1 MDGDTL
7 QLLHN
12 DVVMRAYKELEKDEM
27 HLPVICDGVDV
38 KPVIVENDDILI
50 QNARIMIGNSI
61 PQIGEVINR
70 FTKVYVTRSK
80 FDRNSKEYE
89 TLTKRLLCGQCISQ
103 STIDAKKS
111 GKYFEVPK
119 HWYNEKHIEYLPL
132 EEQEFARPLVSD
144 TKPYFFMNDDKDIK
158 SQYNT
163 WFNNVNV
170 RTIAHWGIPFD
181 KLVEMSKTD
190 LTEEQQQ
197 FIDFVNS
204 QCPVSLED
212 KSTMRTFVE
221 VVEEELK
228 EVRASVNRKIT
239 DNRHLIKFDNVTYDE
254 ETYKKVLREYF
265 KYKNNKNHDL
275 NQAYIKGLYDE
286 EEKYLLQKEQKQKEE
301 REKIKLR
308 HEILELCNNDIQ
320 VATNILIDISYNDD
334 TTIAV
339 CWEIFGK
346 EIIENLLERHDYK
359 VNLIEVD
366 SNGEIDYKGKK
377 YTSRLVD
384 IREVEDLDVEEED
397 NDLE

>member
-1 MDGDTL
+1 
-7 QLLHN
+7 
-12 DVVMRAYKELEKDEM
+12 MRAHNNLPQDA

-50 QNARIMIGNSI
+50 SNARIMIGNSI

-111 GKYFEVPK
+111 GKYFEIPK
-119 HWYNEKHIEYLPL
+119 HWYNEKHIEFLKPS
-132 EEQEFARPLVSD
+132 EQEFNRPLVSD
-144 TKPYFFMNDDKDIK
+144 TKPYFFMNDDVNVK
-158 SQYNT
+158 SQYNA
-163 WFNNVNV
+163 WLNNVNV
-170 RTIAHWGIPFD
+170 RTIAHWDIPFN
-181 KLVEMSKTD
+181 KLVEIPKTD

-197 FIDFVNS
+197 FIEFANS
-204 QCPVSLED
+204 KCPVSLED
-212 KSTMRTFVE
+212 KTTMRTFVE

-228 EVRASVNRKIT
+228 EVRVTVSKKVT

-265 KYKNNKNHDL
+265 KYKNNRTKENRQVYT
-275 NQAYIKGLYDE
+275 NGLYDE
-286 EEKYLLQKEQKQKEE
+286 EEIVLQKRKMKQEQEVK
-301 REKIKLR
+301 KIKLR
-308 HEILELCNNDIQ
+308 QDILELCNNDIQ

-359 VNLIEVD
+359 VNLVESD
-366 SNGEIDYKGKK
+366 SNGEIEYKGKK

-384 IREVEDLDVEEED
+384 IREVEDLDVEED